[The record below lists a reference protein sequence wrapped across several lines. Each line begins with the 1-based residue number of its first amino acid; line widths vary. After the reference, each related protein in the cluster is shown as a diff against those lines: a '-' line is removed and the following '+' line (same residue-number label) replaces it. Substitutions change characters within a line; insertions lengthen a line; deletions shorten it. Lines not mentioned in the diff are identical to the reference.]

1 MKKVRIYELAR
12 ELKLEPRQVI
22 EEARRLGFDVSV
34 ASNSLTEEQAEQIR
48 SRHYARG
55 PEISQ
60 LRPRLVKKAKVA
72 PGATSEAVA
81 SGAPPASERARE
93 VPDSAAGIPAAQ
105 PPSGAPPASE
115 RARDSA
121 AARPVPERAPS
132 VSEAPPPRPVR
143 EAAERPVEE
152 PRMKVM
158 PLKPVAPPPPPA
170 SAARDVGPKEEGTSA
185 APAPSAAAPVPEPR
199 PEPAPSPEAKPR
211 PSRPQVVILRPSS
224 ALGQAVT
231 PAPDVT
237 STVYVPP
244 RDERRRRIRRP
255 LGRPAPRPTPSAEAP
270 AAVAPPPPE
279 VKELKPIRLPETVT
293 VRELAEK
300 LQVSPREV
308 IQKLV
313 ARRIFA
319 TINQPLDQE
328 VAREIGRE
336 FGYDVHFTSFEELI
350 EEQELERLISEGQEE
365 VLVPRAPVVTVM
377 GHVDHGKTTL
387 LDAIRQTRVAEQE
400 AGGITQHIGAYVVS
414 VPDPDDPARQRE
426 IVFLDTP
433 GHEAFTMMRARGAQ
447 VTDIVVLVVAADD
460 GVMPQTIEAIE
471 HARAARVPIIVA
483 INKIDKPEANP
494 ERVRKEL
501 AEHGLLWDRW
511 GGDTVMVEVSA
522 KRRMNLDALLEM
534 IILTADLLDLK
545 ANPHRKAMGTVLE
558 AKLDRGRG
566 PVATVLVQQGT
577 LRVGDWFVVGA
588 TYGRVRALQDDRG
601 RAVSEAGPSRPVEVL
616 GLEAVPQAGDRLL
629 VVEDQA
635 MAERIASARQ
645 LELRQA
651 RARMA
656 AMTSLDQLYQRLQAG
671 EVKELQIIL
680 KADVQGSLEAL
691 RQTLGKLSS
700 EKVKINVIRA
710 GVGAITESDVLL
722 AAASRDMQR
731 TALIVGFNVR
741 PEPRAR
747 EVAEQEGVEIR
758 LYSVI
763 YKVEEDIRNAM
774 LGLLA
779 PEEKEVVLGRAEV
792 RQVFRIAKVG
802 NVAGCFVQSGVI
814 RRNARARVIRD
825 HVVVY
830 EGTIASLRRFK
841 EDVTEVKEGF
851 ECGLALEKFNDIK
864 EGDVIEA
871 YVIERIAPT
880 L

>member
-1 MKKVRIYELAR
+1 MKKIRIYELAR
-12 ELKLEPRQVI
+12 ELKLEPRRVI
-22 EEARRLGFDVSV
+22 EEARQLGFDVSV
-34 ASNSLTEEQAEQIR
+34 PSNSLTEEQADQIR
-48 SRHYARG
+48 SRHYAKA
-55 PEISQ
+55 PEVSQ
-60 LRPRLVKKAKVA
+60 IRPRLVKRAKEATPEPTAVPGPPPVEPPEKLPPRERERTEPAVVRA
-72 PGATSEAVA
+72 PVGKEAQ
-81 SGAPPASERARE
+81 R
-93 VPDSAAGIPAAQ
+93 
-105 PPSGAPPASE
+105 
-115 RARDSA
+115 
-121 AARPVPERAPS
+121 VPERP
-132 VSEAPPPRPVR
+132 
-143 EAAERPVEE
+143 ERPKVEAE
-152 PRMKVM
+152 PRMRVT
-158 PLKPVAPPPPPA
+158 PLKPVAPPPPPSPPSA
-170 SAARDVGPKEEGTSA
+170 MASSAAVE
-185 APAPSAAAPVPEPR
+185 SAAAAPTATPSDDARPSPDVAPEPK
-199 PEPAPSPEAKPR
+199 AR
-211 PSRPQVVILRPSS
+211 PSKPQVIILRPSS
-224 ALGQAVT
+224 ALGSPVAT
-231 PAPDVT
+231 PAPDLA

-255 LGRPAPRPTPSAEAP
+255 MPSPARKPTPSADAP
-270 AAVAPPPPE
+270 VAAAAPAPPP
-279 VKELKPIRLPETVT
+279 VKELKPVRLPETVT
-293 VRELAEK
+293 VREFAEK
-300 LQVSPREV
+300 LQIAPRDV
-308 IQKLV
+308 LQKLV
-313 ARRIFA
+313 ARRIFL
-319 TINQPLDQE
+319 TINQPLDHDI
-328 VAREIGRE
+328 ARELGKE
-336 FGYDVHFTSFEELI
+336 FGYEVTFTSFEELI
-350 EEQELERLISEGQEE
+350 EEQELERLIQSGEEE

-414 VPDPDDPARQRE
+414 VPDPDDRTRQRE

-494 ERVRKEL
+494 ERVKKAL
-501 AEHGLLWDRW
+501 AEHGLLWDGW

-522 KRRMNLDALLEM
+522 KRRINLDALLEM
-534 IILTADLLDLK
+534 IILTADLLELK

-588 TYGRVRALQDDRG
+588 TYGRVRALVDDRG
-601 RAVSEAGPSRPVEVL
+601 RMVSEAGPSRPVEVL
-616 GLEAVPQAGDRLL
+616 GLEAVPQAGDKLM

-635 MAERIASARQ
+635 TAERIASARQ

-651 RARMA
+651 RARLA
-656 AMTSLDQLYQRLQAG
+656 AMTPLEQLYQRLQAG

-680 KADVQGSLEAL
+680 KADVQGSLEAV
-691 RQTLGKLSS
+691 RQTLEKLSS
-700 EKVKINVIRA
+700 EKVKVNVIRA

-722 AAASRDMQR
+722 AAASRDMHR
-731 TALIVGFNVR
+731 SAVIVGFNVR

-763 YKVEEDIRNAM
+763 YKIEEDIRNAM

-779 PEEKEVVLGRAEV
+779 PVEKEVLLGRAEV

-802 NVAGCFVQSGVI
+802 NVAGCIVHSGVI
-814 RRNARARVIRD
+814 RRNANVRVIRD

-851 ECGLALEKFNDIK
+851 ECGIALERFNDIK

-871 YVIERIAPT
+871 YVIEKVAPT

>member
-1 MKKVRIYELAR
+1 MKKIRIYELAR

-34 ASNSLTEEQAEQIR
+34 PSNSLTEEQAEQIR
-48 SRHYARG
+48 SRHYAKQ
-55 PEISQ
+55 PEVSQ
-60 LRPRLVKKAKVA
+60 LRPRLVKKAKEAVPEPGAATPSPPLRVA
-72 PGATSEAVA
+72 PEGPPRESRVRGELEVVRAAVGKEA
-81 SGAPPASERARE
+81 PE
-93 VPDSAAGIPAAQ
+93 VPRQ
-105 PPSGAPPASE
+105 
-115 RARDSA
+115 
-121 AARPVPERAPS
+121 PERPT
-132 VSEAPPPRPVR
+132 
-143 EAAERPVEE
+143 AEVE

-158 PLKPVAPPPPPA
+158 PLKPVAPPSPPPA
-170 SAARDVGPKEEGTSA
+170 PERVAAAATAESAGAAQAVDRAEEARA
-185 APAPSAAAPVPEPR
+185 APAPQAA
-199 PEPAPSPEAKPR
+199 PEAKPR
-211 PSRPQVVILRPSS
+211 PSKPQVVILRPSS
-224 ALGQAVT
+224 ALTSPVAT
-231 PAPDVT
+231 PTPDLA
-237 STVYVPP
+237 STVYIPP

-255 LGRPAPRPTPSAEAP
+255 LGPPPKKPAPSAETPVAAAP
-270 AAVAPPPPE
+270 APPP

-293 VRELAEK
+293 VREFAEK
-300 LQVSPREV
+300 LQVAPREV

-319 TINQPLDQE
+319 TINQPLDRE
-328 VAREIGRE
+328 IARELGRE
-336 FGYDVHFTSFEELI
+336 FGYDVSFTSFEELI
-350 EEQELERLISEGQEE
+350 EEQELERILQSGEEE

-414 VPDPDDPARQRE
+414 VPDPDDPTRQRE

-494 ERVRKEL
+494 ERVKKAL
-501 AEHGLLWDRW
+501 AEQGLLWDGW

-522 KRRMNLDALLEM
+522 KRRMNLEALLEM
-534 IILTADLLDLK
+534 IILTADLMDLK
-545 ANPHRKAMGTVLE
+545 ANPNRKAVGTVLE

-577 LRVGDWFVVGA
+577 LHVGDWFVVGA
-588 TYGRVRALQDDRG
+588 TYGRVRALVDDRG
-601 RAVSEAGPSRPVEVL
+601 RPVPEAGPSRPVEVL
-616 GLEAVPQAGDRLL
+616 GLESVPQAGDKLM

-635 MAERIASARQ
+635 TAERIASTRQ

-656 AMTSLDQLYQRLQAG
+656 MTSLDQLYKRLQAG
-671 EVKELQIIL
+671 EVKELQIVL

-691 RQTLGKLSS
+691 RQTLEKLSG
-700 EKVKINVIRA
+700 EKVRINVIRA

-747 EVAEQEGVEIR
+747 EVAEAEGVEIR

-779 PEEKEVVLGRAEV
+779 PVEKEVILGRAEV

-814 RRNARARVIRD
+814 RRNANARVIRD

-841 EDVTEVKEGF
+841 DDVAEVKEGF

-871 YVIERIAPT
+871 YVIEKVAPT

>member
-1 MKKVRIYELAR
+1 M
-12 ELKLEPRQVI
+12 
-22 EEARRLGFDVSV
+22 
-34 ASNSLTEEQAEQIR
+34 
-48 SRHYARG
+48 
-55 PEISQ
+55 
-60 LRPRLVKKAKVA
+60 
-72 PGATSEAVA
+72 
-81 SGAPPASERARE
+81 
-93 VPDSAAGIPAAQ
+93 
-105 PPSGAPPASE
+105 
-115 RARDSA
+115 
-121 AARPVPERAPS
+121 
-132 VSEAPPPRPVR
+132 
-143 EAAERPVEE
+143 
-152 PRMKVM
+152 
-158 PLKPVAPPPPPA
+158 
-170 SAARDVGPKEEGTSA
+170 
-185 APAPSAAAPVPEPR
+185 
-199 PEPAPSPEAKPR
+199 
-211 PSRPQVVILRPSS
+211 
-224 ALGQAVT
+224 
-231 PAPDVT
+231 
-237 STVYVPP
+237 
-244 RDERRRRIRRP
+244 
-255 LGRPAPRPTPSAEAP
+255 
-270 AAVAPPPPE
+270 
-279 VKELKPIRLPETVT
+279 KELKPIRLPETVT
-293 VRELAEK
+293 VREFAEK
-300 LQVSPREV
+300 LQVAPREV

-319 TINQPLDQE
+319 TINQPLDRE
-328 VAREIGRE
+328 IARELGRE
-336 FGYDVHFTSFEELI
+336 FGYDVSFTSFEELI
-350 EEQELERLISEGQEE
+350 EEQELERILQSGEEE

-414 VPDPDDPARQRE
+414 VPDPDEPTRQRE

-494 ERVRKEL
+494 ERVKKAL
-501 AEHGLLWDRW
+501 AEHGLLWDGW

-522 KRRMNLDALLEM
+522 KRRMNLEALLEM
-534 IILTADLLDLK
+534 IILTADLMDLK
-545 ANPHRKAMGTVLE
+545 ANPNRKAVGTVLE

-588 TYGRVRALQDDRG
+588 TYGRVRALVDDRG
-601 RAVSEAGPSRPVEVL
+601 RTVPEAGPSRPVEVL
-616 GLEAVPQAGDRLL
+616 GLESVPQAGDKLM

-635 MAERIASARQ
+635 TAERIASTRQ

-656 AMTSLDQLYQRLQAG
+656 MTSLDQLYKRLQAG
-671 EVKELQIIL
+671 EVKELQIVL

-691 RQTLGKLSS
+691 RQTLEKLSG
-700 EKVKINVIRA
+700 EKVRINVIRA

-747 EVAEQEGVEIR
+747 EVAEAEGVEIR

-779 PEEKEVVLGRAEV
+779 PVEKEVILGRAEV

-814 RRNARARVIRD
+814 RRNANARVIRD

-841 EDVTEVKEGF
+841 DDVAEVKEGF

-871 YVIERIAPT
+871 YVIEKVAPT

>member
-1 MKKVRIYELAR
+1 MKKIRVYELAR

-34 ASNSLTEEQAEQIR
+34 PSNSLTEEQAEQIR
-48 SRHYARG
+48 SRHYAKK
-55 PEISQ
+55 PEVSQ
-60 LRPRLVKKAKVA
+60 LRPRLVKKAKEAPPEPVPEAAVA
-72 PGATSEAVA
+72 PPPKEVPRPR
-81 SGAPPASERARE
+81 APEGVPRHERVHKERE
-93 VPDSAAGIPAAQ
+93 VPKDRPEHEVFGRPAA
-105 PPSGAPPASE
+105 
-115 RARDSA
+115 
-121 AARPVPERAPS
+121 
-132 VSEAPPPRPVR
+132 EA
-143 EAAERPVEE
+143 E
-152 PRMKVM
+152 PRMRVM
-158 PLKPVAPPPPPA
+158 PLRPVAPPPPQPSPGRAALSAEPAEAA
-170 SAARDVGPKEEGTSA
+170 SAAASVEGAHA
-185 APAPSAAAPVPEPR
+185 APAPEAA
-199 PEPAPSPEAKPR
+199 PEAKPR
-211 PSRPQVVILRPSS
+211 SSKPQVIILRPSS
-224 ALGQAVT
+224 ALGSSVAAPT
-231 PAPDVT
+231 PDLA

-244 RDERRRRIRRP
+244 REERRRRIRRP
-255 LGRPAPRPTPSAEAP
+255 LTPPPKKPAPSGEASVETATPTP
-270 AAVAPPPPE
+270 PP
-279 VKELKPIRLPETVT
+279 VRELKPVRLPETVT
-293 VRELAEK
+293 VREFAEK
-300 LQVSPREV
+300 LQLAPRDI

-319 TINQPLDQE
+319 TINQPLD
-328 VAREIGRE
+328 REIAQELGRE
-336 FGYDVHFTSFEELI
+336 FGYDVSFTSFEELI
-350 EEQELERLISEGQEE
+350 EEQELERLLQSGEEE

-414 VPDPDDPARQRE
+414 VPDPDDPSRQRE

-433 GHEAFTMMRARGAQ
+433 GHEAFTLMRARGAQ

-471 HARAARVPIIVA
+471 HARAARVPIVVA

-494 ERVRKEL
+494 ERVKKAL
-501 AEHGLLWDRW
+501 AEYGLLWDGW

-534 IILTADLLDLK
+534 ILLTADLMDLK
-545 ANPHRKAMGTVLE
+545 ANPNRKAMGTVLE

-577 LRVGDWFVVGA
+577 LRVGEWCVVGA
-588 TYGRVRALQDDRG
+588 TFGRVRALVDDRG
-601 RAVSEAGPSRPVEVL
+601 RMVSEAGPSRPVEVL
-616 GLEAVPQAGDRLL
+616 GLEAVPQAGDKLI

-635 MAERIASARQ
+635 TAERIASARQ
-645 LELRQA
+645 RELRQA
-651 RARMA
+651 RARA
-656 AMTSLDQLYQRLQAG
+656 AHVSLDQLYKRLQAG

-691 RQTLGKLSS
+691 RQTLEKLSG
-700 EKVKINVIRA
+700 EKVTINVIRA

-722 AAASRDMQR
+722 AAASRDMHR

-779 PEEKEVVLGRAEV
+779 PVEKEVLLGRAEV

-802 NVAGCFVQSGVI
+802 NVAGCVVQSGVI
-814 RRNARARVIRD
+814 RRHAHARVIRD
-825 HVVVY
+825 HVVIY
-830 EGTIASLRRFK
+830 EGTITSLRRFK
-841 EDVTEVKEGF
+841 EDVVEVKEGF

-871 YVIERIAPT
+871 YVMEKVAPT

>member
-1 MKKVRIYELAR
+1 MKKIRIYELAR
-12 ELKLEPRQVI
+12 ELKLEPRRVI
-22 EEARRLGFDVSV
+22 EEARQLGFDVSV
-34 ASNSLTEEQAEQIR
+34 PSNSLTEEQAEQIR
-48 SRHYARG
+48 SRHYAKA

-60 LRPRLVKKAKVA
+60 IRPRLVKRAKEVVPEQA
-72 PGATSEAVA
+72 AVP
-81 SGAPPASERARE
+81 SPTPKEVPEKPPQREREPVKPDVERVTVGKEVREVSER
-93 VPDSAAGIPAAQ
+93 
-105 PPSGAPPASE
+105 
-115 RARDSA
+115 
-121 AARPVPERAPS
+121 PERPKI
-132 VSEAPPPRPVR
+132 EI
-143 EAAERPVEE
+143 E

-158 PLKPVAPPPPPA
+158 PLKPVAPPPPPTVPQA
-170 SAARDVGPKEEGTSA
+170 TAESAAA
-185 APAPSAAAPVPEPR
+185 APAVAPVEETRPTSAPEVAPEP
-199 PEPAPSPEAKPR
+199 KPR
-211 PSRPQVVILRPSS
+211 PSKPQVIILRPSS
-224 ALGQAVT
+224 ALSSSVT
-231 PAPDVT
+231 APAPDLA

-255 LGRPAPRPTPSAEAP
+255 MPAPSKKPAPGAETPVPTAAP
-270 AAVAPPPPE
+270 APPP

-293 VRELAEK
+293 VREFAEK
-300 LQVSPREV
+300 LQVAPRDV

-319 TINQPLDQE
+319 TINQTLDHD
-328 VAREIGRE
+328 VARELGRE
-336 FGYDVHFTSFEELI
+336 FGYEVTFTSFEELI
-350 EEQELERLISEGQEE
+350 EEQELERLLQSGEE
-365 VLVPRAPVVTVM
+365 EALLPRAPVVTVM

-414 VPDPDDPARQRE
+414 VPDPDDPTQQRE

-494 ERVRKEL
+494 ERVKKAL
-501 AEHGLLWDRW
+501 AEHGLLWDGW

-534 IILTADLLDLK
+534 IILTADLLELK

-588 TYGRVRALQDDRG
+588 TYGRVRALVDDRG
-601 RAVSEAGPSRPVEVL
+601 RMVQEAGPSRPVEVL
-616 GLEAVPQAGDRLL
+616 GLEAVPQAGDKLM

-635 MAERIASARQ
+635 AAERIASARQ

-651 RARMA
+651 RARA
-656 AMTSLDQLYQRLQAG
+656 AAVTPLEQLYQRLQAG

-691 RQTLGKLSS
+691 RQTLEKLSS

-731 TALIVGFNVR
+731 SALIVGFNVR

-747 EVAEQEGVEIR
+747 DVAEQEGVEIR

-779 PEEKEVVLGRAEV
+779 PVEKEVTLGRAEV

-802 NVAGCFVQSGVI
+802 NVAGCFVQSGVL
-814 RRNARARVIRD
+814 RRNANARVIRD

-841 EDVTEVKEGF
+841 EDVIEVKEGF
-851 ECGLALEKFNDIK
+851 ECGVALERFNDIK

-871 YVIERIAPT
+871 YVIEKVAPT

>member
-1 MKKVRIYELAR
+1 MKKIRIYELAR

-34 ASNSLTEEQAEQIR
+34 PSNSLTEEQAEQIR
-48 SRHYARG
+48 SRHYAKQ
-55 PEISQ
+55 PEVSQ
-60 LRPRLVKKAKVA
+60 LRPRLVKKAKEAVPEPGAATPSPPPKVA
-72 PGATSEAVA
+72 PEGPPRESRVRGEPEVVRAAV
-81 SGAPPASERARE
+81 GKEARE
-93 VPDSAAGIPAAQ
+93 VPRQ
-105 PPSGAPPASE
+105 
-115 RARDSA
+115 
-121 AARPVPERAPS
+121 PERPTG
-132 VSEAPPPRPVR
+132 EA
-143 EAAERPVEE
+143 E

-158 PLKPVAPPPPPA
+158 PLKPVAPPSPPPA
-170 SAARDVGPKEEGTSA
+170 SERVAAAATAESAGAAQAVDRAEEARA
-185 APAPSAAAPVPEPR
+185 APAPQAAP
-199 PEPAPSPEAKPR
+199 AAKPR
-211 PSRPQVVILRPSS
+211 PSKPQVVILRPSS
-224 ALGQAVT
+224 ALTSPVAT
-231 PAPDVT
+231 PTPDLA
-237 STVYVPP
+237 STVYIPP

-255 LGRPAPRPTPSAEAP
+255 LGPPPKKPAPSAETPVAAAP
-270 AAVAPPPPE
+270 APPP

-293 VRELAEK
+293 VREFAEK
-300 LQVSPREV
+300 LQGAPREV

-319 TINQPLDQE
+319 TINQPLDRE
-328 VAREIGRE
+328 IARELARE
-336 FGYDVHFTSFEELI
+336 FGYDVSFTSFEELI
-350 EEQELERLISEGQEE
+350 EEQELERILQSGEEE

-414 VPDPDDPARQRE
+414 VPDPDDPTRQRE

-494 ERVRKEL
+494 ERVKKAL
-501 AEHGLLWDRW
+501 AEQGLLWDGW

-522 KRRMNLDALLEM
+522 KRRMNLEALLEM
-534 IILTADLLDLK
+534 IILTADLMDLK
-545 ANPHRKAMGTVLE
+545 ANPNRKAVGTVLE

-577 LRVGDWFVVGA
+577 LHVGDWFVVGA
-588 TYGRVRALQDDRG
+588 TYGRVRALVDDRG
-601 RAVSEAGPSRPVEVL
+601 RPVPEAGPSRPVEVL
-616 GLEAVPQAGDRLL
+616 GLESVPQAGDKLM

-635 MAERIASARQ
+635 TAERIASTRQ

-656 AMTSLDQLYQRLQAG
+656 MTSLDQLYKRLQAG
-671 EVKELQIIL
+671 EVKELQIVL

-691 RQTLGKLSS
+691 RQTLEKLSG
-700 EKVKINVIRA
+700 EKVRINVIRA

-747 EVAEQEGVEIR
+747 EVAEAEGVEIR

-779 PEEKEVVLGRAEV
+779 PVEKEVILGRAEV

-814 RRNARARVIRD
+814 RRNANARVIRD

-841 EDVTEVKEGF
+841 DDVAEVKEGF

-871 YVIERIAPT
+871 YVIEKVAPT

>member
-1 MKKVRIYELAR
+1 M
-12 ELKLEPRQVI
+12 
-22 EEARRLGFDVSV
+22 
-34 ASNSLTEEQAEQIR
+34 
-48 SRHYARG
+48 
-55 PEISQ
+55 
-60 LRPRLVKKAKVA
+60 
-72 PGATSEAVA
+72 
-81 SGAPPASERARE
+81 
-93 VPDSAAGIPAAQ
+93 
-105 PPSGAPPASE
+105 
-115 RARDSA
+115 
-121 AARPVPERAPS
+121 
-132 VSEAPPPRPVR
+132 
-143 EAAERPVEE
+143 
-152 PRMKVM
+152 
-158 PLKPVAPPPPPA
+158 
-170 SAARDVGPKEEGTSA
+170 
-185 APAPSAAAPVPEPR
+185 
-199 PEPAPSPEAKPR
+199 
-211 PSRPQVVILRPSS
+211 
-224 ALGQAVT
+224 
-231 PAPDVT
+231 
-237 STVYVPP
+237 
-244 RDERRRRIRRP
+244 
-255 LGRPAPRPTPSAEAP
+255 
-270 AAVAPPPPE
+270 
-279 VKELKPIRLPETVT
+279 KPIRLPETVT
-293 VRELAEK
+293 VREFAEK
-300 LQVSPREV
+300 LQVAPREV

-319 TINQPLDQE
+319 TINQPLDRE
-328 VAREIGRE
+328 IARELARE
-336 FGYDVHFTSFEELI
+336 FGYDVSFTSFEELI
-350 EEQELERLISEGQEE
+350 EEQELERILQSGEEE

-414 VPDPDDPARQRE
+414 VPDPDDPTRQRE

-494 ERVRKEL
+494 ERVKKAL
-501 AEHGLLWDRW
+501 AEQGLLWDGW

-522 KRRMNLDALLEM
+522 KRRMNLEALLEM
-534 IILTADLLDLK
+534 IILTADLMDLK
-545 ANPHRKAMGTVLE
+545 ANPNRKAVGTVLE

-577 LRVGDWFVVGA
+577 LHVGDWFVVGA
-588 TYGRVRALQDDRG
+588 TYGRVRALVDDRG
-601 RAVSEAGPSRPVEVL
+601 RPVPEAGPSRPVEVL
-616 GLEAVPQAGDRLL
+616 GLESVPQAGDKLM

-635 MAERIASARQ
+635 TAERIASTRQ

-656 AMTSLDQLYQRLQAG
+656 MTSLDQLYKRLQAG
-671 EVKELQIIL
+671 EVKELQIVL

-691 RQTLGKLSS
+691 RQTLEKLSG
-700 EKVKINVIRA
+700 EKVRINVIRA

-747 EVAEQEGVEIR
+747 EVAEAEGVEIR

-779 PEEKEVVLGRAEV
+779 PVEKEVILGRAEV

-814 RRNARARVIRD
+814 RRNANARVIRD

-841 EDVTEVKEGF
+841 DDVAEVKEGF

-871 YVIERIAPT
+871 YVIEKVAPT

>member
-1 MKKVRIYELAR
+1 MKKIRIYELAR

-22 EEARRLGFDVSV
+22 EEARRLGFEVSV
-34 ASNSLTEEQAEQIR
+34 PSNSLTEEQADQIR
-48 SRHYARG
+48 SRHYAKQ
-55 PEISQ
+55 PEVSQ
-60 LRPRLVKKAKVA
+60 LRPRLVKKAKEAA
-72 PGATSEAVA
+72 PEPEGAAPSPPPKGVSE
-81 SGAPPASERARE
+81 GPPREGRVRGEPEVVRAAAGKETRE
-93 VPDSAAGIPAAQ
+93 VPGPPERPAA
-105 PPSGAPPASE
+105 E
-115 RARDSA
+115 
-121 AARPVPERAPS
+121 V
-132 VSEAPPPRPVR
+132 
-143 EAAERPVEE
+143 E
-152 PRMKVM
+152 PRMRVM
-158 PLKPVAPPPPPA
+158 PLKPVAPPSPP
-170 SAARDVGPKEEGTSA
+170 
-185 APAPSAAAPVPEPR
+185 PVPER
-199 PEPAPSPEAKPR
+199 AAAAAAAESAGAPQAVDRAEEARAVSAPEAKPR
-211 PSRPQVVILRPSS
+211 PSKPQVVILRPSS
-224 ALGQAVT
+224 ALTSPVAT
-231 PAPDVT
+231 PTPDLA

-255 LGRPAPRPTPSAEAP
+255 FGPPPKKPAPSAEAP
-270 AAVAPPPPE
+270 VTATPAPPP

-293 VRELAEK
+293 VREFAEK
-300 LQVSPREV
+300 LQLAPREV

-319 TINQPLDQE
+319 TINQPLDRE
-328 VAREIGRE
+328 IARELGRE
-336 FGYDVHFTSFEELI
+336 FGYDVSFTSFEELI
-350 EEQELERLISEGQEE
+350 EEQELERILQSGEEE

-414 VPDPDDPARQRE
+414 VPDPDDPTRQRE

-494 ERVRKEL
+494 ERVKKAL
-501 AEHGLLWDRW
+501 AEHGLLWDGW

-522 KRRMNLDALLEM
+522 KRRMNLEALLEM
-534 IILTADLLDLK
+534 IILTADLMDLK
-545 ANPHRKAMGTVLE
+545 ANPNRKAVGTVLE

-588 TYGRVRALQDDRG
+588 TYGRVRALVDDRG
-601 RAVSEAGPSRPVEVL
+601 RTVPEAGPSRPVEVL
-616 GLEAVPQAGDRLL
+616 GLESVPQAGDKLM

-635 MAERIASARQ
+635 TAERIASTRQ

-651 RARMA
+651 RARV
-656 AMTSLDQLYQRLQAG
+656 AMTSLDQLYKRLQAG
-671 EVKELQIIL
+671 EVKELQVVL

-691 RQTLGKLSS
+691 RQTLEKLSG
-700 EKVKINVIRA
+700 EKVRINVIRA

-747 EVAEQEGVEIR
+747 EVAEAEGVEIR

-779 PEEKEVVLGRAEV
+779 PVEKEVILGRAEV

-802 NVAGCFVQSGVI
+802 NVAGCFVQSGRLV
-814 RRNARARVIRD
+814 RNANARVIRD
-825 HVVVY
+825 HVVIY

-841 EDVTEVKEGF
+841 DDVTEVKEGF

-871 YVIERIAPT
+871 YVIEKVAPT

>member
-1 MKKVRIYELAR
+1 MKKIRIYELAR
-12 ELKLEPRQVI
+12 ELKLEPRRVI
-22 EEARRLGFDVSV
+22 EEARQLGFDVSV
-34 ASNSLTEEQAEQIR
+34 PSNSLTEEQAEQIR
-48 SRHYARG
+48 SRHYAKA
-55 PEISQ
+55 PEVSQ
-60 LRPRLVKKAKVA
+60 IRPRLVKRIKEVA
-72 PGATSEAVA
+72 PEQAAVTGSPSREVSEKL
-81 SGAPPASERARE
+81 PPTEREPAKPDIGRTVVGKEARE
-93 VPDSAAGIPAAQ
+93 V
-105 PPSGAPPASE
+105 SE
-115 RARDSA
+115 R
-121 AARPVPERAPS
+121 PERPK
-132 VSEAPPPRPVR
+132 VEA
-143 EAAERPVEE
+143 E
-152 PRMKVM
+152 PRMRVM
-158 PLKPVAPPPPPA
+158 PLKLVAPPPPPSPPPA
-170 SAARDVGPKEEGTSA
+170 VASHAAAESAATAPMVAPPEEARPTPEA
-185 APAPSAAAPVPEPR
+185 APEPK
-199 PEPAPSPEAKPR
+199 AR
-211 PSRPQVVILRPSS
+211 PSKPQVVILRPSS
-224 ALGQAVT
+224 ALSPSMAT
-231 PAPDVT
+231 PAPDLA

-255 LGRPAPRPTPSAEAP
+255 MPAPPKKPAPSADAP
-270 AAVAPPPPE
+270 VVAAPPPLAP
-279 VKELKPIRLPETVT
+279 VKELKPIRLPEMVT
-293 VRELAEK
+293 VREFAER
-300 LQVSPREV
+300 LQVAPRDV
-308 IQKLV
+308 LQKLV
-313 ARRIFA
+313 ARRLFL
-319 TINQPLDQE
+319 TINQTLDHD
-328 VAREIGRE
+328 VARELGRE
-336 FGYDVHFTSFEELI
+336 FGYDVSFTSFEELI
-350 EEQELERLISEGQEE
+350 EEQELERLIQSGEE
-365 VLVPRAPVVTVM
+365 ETLVPRAPVVTVM

-414 VPDPDDPARQRE
+414 VPDPDNPTRQRE

-433 GHEAFTMMRARGAQ
+433 GHEAFTLMRARGAQ

-471 HARAARVPIIVA
+471 HARAAHVPILVA

-494 ERVRKEL
+494 ERVKKAL
-501 AEHGLLWDRW
+501 AEHGLLWDGW

-522 KRRMNLDALLEM
+522 KRRTNLNALLEM
-534 IILTADLLDLK
+534 IILTADLLELK

-588 TYGRVRALQDDRG
+588 TYGRVRALVDDRG
-601 RAVSEAGPSRPVEVL
+601 RTVSAAGPSHPVEVL
-616 GLEAVPQAGDRLL
+616 GLEAVPQAGDKLM

-635 MAERIASARQ
+635 TAERIASARQ
-645 LELRQA
+645 LELRHA
-651 RARMA
+651 RARA
-656 AMTSLDQLYQRLQAG
+656 AAVTPLEQLYQRLQAG

-691 RQTLGKLSS
+691 RQTLEKLPS
-700 EKVKINVIRA
+700 EKVKVNIIRA

-731 TALIVGFNVR
+731 SALIVGFNVR

-779 PEEKEVVLGRAEV
+779 PVEKEVILGRAEV

-814 RRNARARVIRD
+814 RRNANVRVIRD

-851 ECGLALEKFNDIK
+851 ECGVALERFHDIK

-871 YVIERIAPT
+871 YVIEKVAPT

>member
-1 MKKVRIYELAR
+1 MKKIRIYELAR

-34 ASNSLTEEQAEQIR
+34 PSNSLTEEQADQIR
-48 SRHYARG
+48 SRHYAKQ
-55 PEISQ
+55 PEVSQ
-60 LRPRLVKKAKVA
+60 LRPRLVKKAKEAAPEPGAAAPSPPPKVA
-72 PGATSEAVA
+72 PEGPPRESRVRGEPEVVRAAV
-81 SGAPPASERARE
+81 GKEPRE
-93 VPDSAAGIPAAQ
+93 VPRQ
-105 PPSGAPPASE
+105 
-115 RARDSA
+115 
-121 AARPVPERAPS
+121 PERPAG
-132 VSEAPPPRPVR
+132 ET
-143 EAAERPVEE
+143 E
-152 PRMKVM
+152 PRMRVM
-158 PLKPVAPPPPPA
+158 PLKPVAPPSPPPA
-170 SAARDVGPKEEGTSA
+170 PERVAAAATAESAGAAPAVDRAEEVRA
-185 APAPSAAAPVPEPR
+185 APAPQAA
-199 PEPAPSPEAKPR
+199 PEAKPR
-211 PSRPQVVILRPSS
+211 PSKPQVVILRPSS
-224 ALGQAVT
+224 ALTSPVAT
-231 PAPDVT
+231 PTPDLA
-237 STVYVPP
+237 STIYVPP

-255 LGRPAPRPTPSAEAP
+255 LGPPPKKPAPSAETPVTAAP
-270 AAVAPPPPE
+270 APPPM
-279 VKELKPIRLPETVT
+279 KELKPIRLPETVT
-293 VRELAEK
+293 VREFAEK
-300 LQVSPREV
+300 LQVAPREV

-319 TINQPLDQE
+319 TINQPLDRE
-328 VAREIGRE
+328 IARELGRE
-336 FGYDVHFTSFEELI
+336 FGYDVSFTSFEELI
-350 EEQELERLISEGQEE
+350 EEQELERILQSGEEE

-414 VPDPDDPARQRE
+414 VPDPDEPTRQRE

-494 ERVRKEL
+494 ERVKKAL
-501 AEHGLLWDRW
+501 AEHGLLWDGW

-522 KRRMNLDALLEM
+522 KRRMNLEALLEM
-534 IILTADLLDLK
+534 IILTADLMDLK
-545 ANPHRKAMGTVLE
+545 ANPNRKAVGTVLE

-588 TYGRVRALQDDRG
+588 TYGRVRALVDDRG
-601 RAVSEAGPSRPVEVL
+601 RTVPEAGPSRPVEVL
-616 GLEAVPQAGDRLL
+616 GLESVPQAGDKLM

-635 MAERIASARQ
+635 TAERIASTRQ

-656 AMTSLDQLYQRLQAG
+656 MTSLDQLYKRLQAG
-671 EVKELQIIL
+671 EVKELQIVL

-691 RQTLGKLSS
+691 RQTLEKLSG
-700 EKVKINVIRA
+700 EKVRINVIRA

-747 EVAEQEGVEIR
+747 EVAEAEGVEIR

-779 PEEKEVVLGRAEV
+779 PVEKEVILGRAEV

-814 RRNARARVIRD
+814 RRNANARVIRD

-841 EDVTEVKEGF
+841 DDVAEVKEGF

-871 YVIERIAPT
+871 YVIEKVAPT

>member
-1 MKKVRIYELAR
+1 VRRSRKENANSGEGEGMKKIRIYELAR
-12 ELKLEPRQVI
+12 ELKLEPRRVI
-22 EEARRLGFDVSV
+22 EEARQLGFDVSV
-34 ASNSLTEEQAEQIR
+34 PSNSLTEEQAEQIR
-48 SRHYARG
+48 SRHYAKV
-55 PEISQ
+55 PEVSQ
-60 LRPRLVKKAKVA
+60 IRPRLVKRAKEVA
-72 PGATSEAVA
+72 PEQATVPS
-81 SGAPPASERARE
+81 PPPKEVPEELPPREREPVKPDVSRATVGKEVRQVSERL
-93 VPDSAAGIPAAQ
+93 
-105 PPSGAPPASE
+105 
-115 RARDSA
+115 
-121 AARPVPERAPS
+121 
-132 VSEAPPPRPVR
+132 
-143 EAAERPVEE
+143 ERPKVETE

-158 PLKPVAPPPPPA
+158 PLKPVAPPPPP
-170 SAARDVGPKEEGTSA
+170 SPPPMAAAPTA
-185 APAPSAAAPVPEPR
+185 APAEEARPAPEAAPEPK
-199 PEPAPSPEAKPR
+199 AR
-211 PSRPQVVILRPSS
+211 PSKPQVIILRPSS
-224 ALGQAVT
+224 ALSASMAT
-231 PAPDVT
+231 PAPDLA

-255 LGRPAPRPTPSAEAP
+255 MPAPAKKPAPSVDAP
-270 AAVAPPPPE
+270 VVTASPPPPP

-293 VRELAEK
+293 VREFAEK
-300 LQVSPREV
+300 LQVAPRDV
-308 IQKLV
+308 LQKLV
-313 ARRIFA
+313 ARRLFL
-319 TINQPLDQE
+319 TINQTLDHD
-328 VAREIGRE
+328 VARELGKE
-336 FGYDVHFTSFEELI
+336 FGYDVSFTSFEELI
-350 EEQELERLISEGQEE
+350 EEQELERLIQSGEEE

-414 VPDPDDPARQRE
+414 VPDPDDPTRQRE

-471 HARAARVPIIVA
+471 HARAARVPILVA

-494 ERVRKEL
+494 ERVKKAL
-501 AEHGLLWDRW
+501 AEHGLLWDGW

-522 KRRMNLDALLEM
+522 KRRINLDALLEM
-534 IILTADLLDLK
+534 IILTADLLELK
-545 ANPHRKAMGTVLE
+545 ANPHRKAIGTVLE

-588 TYGRVRALQDDRG
+588 TYGRVRALVDDRG
-601 RAVSEAGPSRPVEVL
+601 RMVSEAGPSRPVEVL
-616 GLEAVPQAGDRLL
+616 GLEAVPQAGDKLM

-635 MAERIASARQ
+635 TAERIASARQ

-651 RARMA
+651 RARA
-656 AMTSLDQLYQRLQAG
+656 AAVTPLEQLYQRLQAG

-691 RQTLGKLSS
+691 RQTLEKLPS
-700 EKVKINVIRA
+700 EKVKINIIRA

-722 AAASRDMQR
+722 AAASRDMHR
-731 TALIVGFNVR
+731 SALIVGFNVR

-779 PEEKEVVLGRAEV
+779 PVEKEVILGRAEV

-802 NVAGCFVQSGVI
+802 NVAGCFVQSGVL
-814 RRNARARVIRD
+814 RRNANARVIRD

-851 ECGLALEKFNDIK
+851 ECGVGLERFNDIK

-871 YVIERIAPT
+871 YVIEKVAPT